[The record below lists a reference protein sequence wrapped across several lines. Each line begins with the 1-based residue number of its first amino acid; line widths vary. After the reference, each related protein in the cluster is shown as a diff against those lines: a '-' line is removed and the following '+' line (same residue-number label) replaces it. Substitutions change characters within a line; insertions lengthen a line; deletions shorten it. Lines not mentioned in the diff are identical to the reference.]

1 VFLALAI
8 VVSGAVVAADPANAR
23 SLRIPSY
30 AYTVVRQHRC
40 DWLRPLIARAGLPS
54 TFVLIAA
61 RESGCARN
69 GVTVANH
76 TDLSTS
82 RFGLNF
88 RGSMPR
94 YWRQVCGATHWTQM
108 RSVSM
113 DLRCTKAAFRHAG
126 YRPWL

>member
-1 VFLALAI
+1 M
-8 VVSGAVVAADPANAR
+8 
-23 SLRIPSY
+23 PSY
-30 AYTVVRQHRC
+30 AYTVVRQGRC

-61 RESGCARN
+61 RESGCARH
-69 GVTVANH
+69 GVHVANR

-94 YWRQVCGATHWTQM
+94 YWRQVCGATHYTQM
-108 RSVSM
+108 RNVAM
-113 DLRCTKAAFRHAG
+113 DLDCTKAAYRHAG
-126 YRPWL
+126 YRPWT